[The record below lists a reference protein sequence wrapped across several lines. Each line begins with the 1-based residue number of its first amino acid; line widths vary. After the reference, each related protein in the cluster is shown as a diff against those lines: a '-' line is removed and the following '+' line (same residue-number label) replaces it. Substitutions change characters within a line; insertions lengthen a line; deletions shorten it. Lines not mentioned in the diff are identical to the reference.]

1 MDHFHHH
8 VNSWYLASP
17 PSFGVV
23 GRERLGGGGLFNYFR
38 STDGFCVVS
47 SPSNVFY
54 LQQPPSTNRYFWIFR
69 VLSKSL
75 LKGTTLLTLSI
86 VNTTGRRFW
95 RSSSAQRR
103 VSDRGLHV
111 RPCDRRRYKSVVA
124 LTVAAIPRAQAAHH
138 WHGAAPRIL
147 AGRTFCTRF
156 CLTAYAS
163 ACRYLWRRTAAAR
176 HTTHCVVCSLVD
188 VI

>member
-1 MDHFHHH
+1 M
-8 VNSWYLASP
+8 VLNIS
-17 PSFGVV
+17 SFLWCCRTG
-23 GRERLGGGGLFNYFR
+23 EEWGGGLFNYFR

-54 LQQPPSTNRYFWIFR
+54 LQQPPSTSRYFWIFR
-69 VLSKSL
+69 VLSESL

-138 WHGAAPRIL
+138 WHGSAPRIL

-176 HTTHCVVCSLVD
+176 HTTHCVVWSLVD